1 MPSLWILLMLLT
13 LFGAIAFGWLMWTA
27 RFTWQDRRLTQRYW
41 LLAIACTFATMAIA
55 WYKL

>member
-1 MPSLWILLMLLT
+1 MLLT